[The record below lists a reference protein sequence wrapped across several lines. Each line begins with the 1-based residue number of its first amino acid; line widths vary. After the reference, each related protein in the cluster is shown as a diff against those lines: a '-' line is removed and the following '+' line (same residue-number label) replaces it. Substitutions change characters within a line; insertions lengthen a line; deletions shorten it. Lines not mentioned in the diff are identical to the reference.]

1 MLDVDATLKEETGVN
16 DQLVRRMNK
25 IEKEGFA
32 GTVTSET
39 LKKSCMPEQY
49 PKVVIFIPAYNTAK
63 ILPKTYHDLPKEG
76 IMEIIMVDDG
86 SSDNT
91 AQVAE
96 DLGIKVVRHQKNHG
110 YGGAQKT
117 GYKVALEHGADIVV
131 MVHSDY
137 QYDPKMTLEAIE
149 LISSGKAEAV
159 TGTRFIPG
167 YNAMKDGMPFWKYY
181 PNRFLTKLENLA
193 LGTNISD
200 FHNGFRAY
208 SSKVLRAVP
217 FEKFSETFVFDSDIL
232 VQIALREFTVAE
244 IFRAARY
251 RQENSQMSFKKG
263 IEYGL
268 SILYLIAQFKLHQWR
283 IWPNQ
288 IFERTCKR
296 N

>member
-1 MLDVDATLKEETGVN
+1 MT
-16 DQLVRRMNK
+16 
-25 IEKEGFA
+25 
-32 GTVTSET
+32 
-39 LKKSCMPEQY
+39 EQY
-49 PKVVIFIPAYNTAK
+49 PKVIIFIPAYNTAK
-63 ILPKTYHDLPKEG
+63 ILPKTYRELPKER

-96 DLGIKVVRHQKNHG
+96 DLGITVVRHQNNRG

-117 GYKVALEHGADIVV
+117 GYNAALKNGADIVV

-149 LISSGKAEAV
+149 LISSGKADAV
-159 TGTRFIPG
+159 TGTRFTPG

-181 PNRFLTKLENLA
+181 ANRFLTKLENLA

-208 SSKVLRAVP
+208 SSKVLRAIP
-217 FEKFSETFVFDSDIL
+217 FDKFSESFDFDSDIL
-232 VQIALREFTVAE
+232 IQISLRDFTVAE

-251 RQENSQMSFKKG
+251 NQENSQMPFVKG

-268 SILYLIAQFKLHQWR
+268 SILCLVAQFKLHQWR

-288 IFERTCKR
+288 IFDTPSVPDKDSP
-296 N
+296 

>member
-1 MLDVDATLKEETGVN
+1 
-16 DQLVRRMNK
+16 
-25 IEKEGFA
+25 
-32 GTVTSET
+32 
-39 LKKSCMPEQY
+39 MPKQNS
-49 PKVVIFIPAYNTAK
+49 KVVIFIPAYNTAK
-63 ILPKTYHDLPKEG
+63 ILPKTFHDLPKEG

-91 AQVAE
+91 VQVAE
-96 DLGIKVVRHQKNHG
+96 DLGIKVVRHQKNRG

-117 GYKVALEHGADIVV
+117 GYKAALEYGADIVV

-159 TGTRFIPG
+159 TGTRFTPG
-167 YNAMKDGMPFWKYY
+167 YNAMEDGMPNWKYY

-217 FEKFSETFVFDSDIL
+217 FEKFSETFAFDSDIL

-244 IFRAARY
+244 IFRSARY
-251 RQENSQMSFKKG
+251 LQENSQMSFKKG

-288 IFERTCKR
+288 IFETTYTR